1 MLHFCQLMLE
11 LANKEQVT
19 EGGRQLDQG
28 QVIQDQ
34 TGVDGLYEDILFD
47 SHI

>member
-34 TGVDGLYEDILFD
+34 TGVDEDILFD
-47 SHI
+47 SHISN